1 MSDPALETNSAALPA
16 AVSTDGGGPALR
28 IRQLSHEY
36 ETSGGPLAVL
46 DDIDIDV
53 AAGTFLCLVGPSGC
67 GKTTL
72 LQLIA
77 GFAAPSA
84 GTIEVGGRPVTGPGA
99 DRGVV
104 FQQPTSL
111 MPWLSVRKNVELGPK
126 MRGVPRSKRRARA
139 NEELDRVGLTEFAD
153 RPVYELSGGMQ
164 QRCQI
169 ARVLAN
175 DPDLMLMD
183 EPLGAL
189 DALTREHLQAEL
201 RRIWKDTGRT
211 VVFITHGV
219 EEAVALGSR
228 VIVMSHRPGR
238 IVLDETFGFAAS
250 DTPLDELRSSPRFVE
265 AARRV
270 REAIEAH
277 RTTDPGP
284 AIGSRSEAEAG
295 LDLAVEDGAGGHEA
309 AGEVQRL
316 GAALPRHP

>member
-1 MSDPALETNSAALPA
+1 
-16 AVSTDGGGPALR
+16 
-28 IRQLSHEY
+28 
-36 ETSGGPLAVL
+36 
-46 DDIDIDV
+46 
-53 AAGTFLCLVGPSGC
+53 
-67 GKTTL
+67 
-72 LQLIA
+72 
-77 GFAAPSA
+77 
-84 GTIEVGGRPVTGPGA
+84 
-99 DRGVV
+99 
-104 FQQPTSL
+104 

-238 IVLDETFGFAAS
+238 IVLDETFDFAAS

-277 RTTDPGP
+277 RTTDTGS

-295 LDLAVEDGAGGHEA
+295 LDLPVVDRAGGHEA
-309 AGEVQRL
+309 AGEVHRL
-316 GAALPRHP
+316 GTALPRHP

>member
-1 MSDPALETNSAALPA
+1 MSDEYPTENPTALPA
-16 AVSTDGGGPALR
+16 AVSIDGGGHALR
-28 IRQLSHEY
+28 IERVSHDY
-36 ETSGGPLAVL
+36 ATSDGPLQVL
-46 DDIDIDV
+46 EGIDIDV

-77 GFAAPSA
+77 GFAAPSS
-84 GTIEVGGRPVTGPGA
+84 GTIEVGGRLVTGPGA

-111 MPWLSVRKNVELGPK
+111 MPWMSVRKNVELGPR
-126 MRGVPRSKRRARA
+126 MRGVPRTARRRRAE
-139 NEELDRVGLTEFAD
+139 EELERVGLSEFAD

-201 RRIWKDTGRT
+201 RTIWKETGRT
-211 VVFITHGV
+211 VIFITHGV

-238 IVLDETFGFAAS
+238 IVLDETFDFAAS
-250 DTPLDELRSSPRFVE
+250 DTPLDELRSSPRFVD

-270 REAIEAH
+270 REAIESH
-277 RTTDPGP
+277 RSTDPGP
-284 AIGSRSEAEAG
+284 ATGSRSEAEAG
-295 LDLAVEDGAGGHEA
+295 FDLAVVDDAGGDEA
-309 AGEVQRL
+309 AGEVHRL
-316 GAALPRHP
+316 G

>member
-1 MSDPALETNSAALPA
+1 
-16 AVSTDGGGPALR
+16 
-28 IRQLSHEY
+28 
-36 ETSGGPLAVL
+36 
-46 DDIDIDV
+46 
-53 AAGTFLCLVGPSGC
+53 
-67 GKTTL
+67 
-72 LQLIA
+72 
-77 GFAAPSA
+77 
-84 GTIEVGGRPVTGPGA
+84 
-99 DRGVV
+99 
-104 FQQPTSL
+104 L

-238 IVLDETFGFAAS
+238 IVLDETFDFSAS

-309 AGEVQRL
+309 AGEVHRL

>member
-1 MSDPALETNSAALPA
+1 M
-16 AVSTDGGGPALR
+16 
-28 IRQLSHEY
+28 
-36 ETSGGPLAVL
+36 
-46 DDIDIDV
+46 
-53 AAGTFLCLVGPSGC
+53 
-67 GKTTL
+67 
-72 LQLIA
+72 
-77 GFAAPSA
+77 
-84 GTIEVGGRPVTGPGA
+84 TGPGA

-111 MPWLSVRKNVELGPK
+111 MPWLSVRKNVELGPAAA
-126 MRGVPRSKRRARA
+126 RCVRAQRDA
-139 NEELDRVGLTEFAD
+139 TGRTSELERVGLAEFAD

-211 VVFITHGV
+211 VVLITHSV

-228 VIVMSHRPGR
+228 VDR
-238 IVLDETFGFAAS
+238 DESIARGGSCSTRRSTFAAS

-270 REAIEAH
+270 RGAIEAH
-277 RTTDPGP
+277 RSTDPGSGT
-284 AIGSRSEAEAG
+284 AGRSEGEAG
-295 LDLAVEDGAGGHEA
+295 FDLAVVDGAGGDEA

>member
-1 MSDPALETNSAALPA
+1 MPA
-16 AVSTDGGGPALR
+16 AVSTDGGGHALR
-28 IRQLSHEY
+28 IRRVSHEY
-36 ETSGGPLAVL
+36 ETSDGSLAVL

-77 GFAAPSA
+77 GFAAPST
-84 GTIEVGGRPVTGPGA
+84 GTIEVDGRTVTGPGA

-126 MRGVPRSKRRARA
+126 MRGVSRSKRRARA
-139 NEELDRVGLTEFAD
+139 HEELQRVGLTEFAD

-201 RRIWKDTGRT
+201 RRIWKETGRT

-238 IVLDETFGFAAS
+238 IVLDETFDFSGS

-277 RTTDPGP
+277 RSPDPATVAG
-284 AIGSRSEAEAG
+284 ARSEAEAG
-295 LDLAVEDGAGGHEA
+295 FDLAVVDRAGGHEA
-309 AGEVQRL
+309 TGDVQRL
-316 GAALPRHP
+316 GTALPGHP